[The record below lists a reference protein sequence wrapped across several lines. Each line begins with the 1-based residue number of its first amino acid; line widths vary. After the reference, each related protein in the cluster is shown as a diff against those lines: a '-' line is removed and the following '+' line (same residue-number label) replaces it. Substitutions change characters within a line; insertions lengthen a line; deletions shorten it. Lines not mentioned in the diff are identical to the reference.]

1 MGSAVWFIKNKTAKK
16 IIFAIFSLIKM
27 SSDQGNTSDSSDSS
41 DCKMEIRPRQRRRS
55 VSFSEEITI
64 IGFSEPCVESVMYES
79 ESHRQIIG
87 IQELYLSD
95 HEFVKNGKFMGK
107 SRGKIAI

>member
-1 MGSAVWFIKNKTAKK
+1 MGTVFTDHPLTCQVPKN
-16 IIFAIFSLIKM
+16 INIQSEIRNFFSVKM
-27 SSDQGNTSDSSDSS
+27 PQDDD
-41 DCKMEIRPRQRRRS
+41 DCKTETRPRQRRRS

-64 IGFSEPCVESVMYES
+64 IGFSEPCIESVMYES

-95 HEFVKNGKFMGK
+95 HEYVKNGKWMGK
-107 SRGKIAI
+107 LPQKC

>member
-1 MGSAVWFIKNKTAKK
+1 MPQ
-16 IIFAIFSLIKM
+16 
-27 SSDQGNTSDSSDSS
+27 DDD
-41 DCKMEIRPRQRRRS
+41 DCKTETRPRQRRRS

-64 IGFSEPCVESVMYES
+64 IGFSEPCIESVMYES

-95 HEFVKNGKFMGK
+95 HEYVKNGKWMGK
-107 SRGKIAI
+107 LPQKC

>member
-1 MGSAVWFIKNKTAKK
+1 
-16 IIFAIFSLIKM
+16 M
-27 SSDQGNTSDSSDSS
+27 SSDHGNTSDE

-64 IGFSEPCVESVMYES
+64 IGYSEPCIESVMYEC

-95 HEFVKNGKFMGK
+95 HEFVKNGKWMGK
-107 SRGKIAI
+107 LPFGTKEKC